1 MDMDLQCT
9 MILIISLLITAAP
22 LAQEVSIVMPLHRRT
37 LMTTDTTA
45 ILPTI
50 LRRRRTRPTRG
61 TLATLQEVTT
71 INTRLIQ
78 NTVIL
83 VLMKKKM
90 ESVTEKVVRMPLHQA
105 TRGAR
110 RTLLACCCPR
120 PLPRLTLM

>member
-1 MDMDLQCT
+1 MDMDLRCT
-9 MILIISLLITAAP
+9 MILIISLPITAAP
-22 LAQEVSIVMPLHRRT
+22 LAQEVSIVMHLHRRT

-78 NTVIL
+78 NTVTL
-83 VLMKKKM
+83 VRTKKKM
-90 ESVTEKVVRMPLHQA
+90 ESVTERVV
-105 TRGAR
+105 
-110 RTLLACCCPR
+110 
-120 PLPRLTLM
+120 